1 MSGQIN
7 SIKSLLTIK
16 PKSRS
21 DDYTDQYHRIFMV
34 KMSMVASLLLGLNW
48 VNDAITCIIPGTAGI
63 SGGYVHQA
71 CWIQGFF
78 IYRDIK
84 HTPGKLGYYGIPEDI
99 DNNGLLASSGTPCTV
114 SPHSSD
120 CVPLEKTFYLQ
131 YQWFPFYIAVIGF
144 LYYLPYLL
152 FRCVNADLIALKG
165 NLKSGGD
172 VDVDVVVKNYFNH
185 VINPIGKMR
194 LRLIANI
201 FVKLFYIIVNVIAFT
216 GTDRLIN
223 GDFKSYGRDWVNWT
237 KRENKEEFD
246 YTATR
251 RTWRPAEKLLPT
263 FGLCEVLELGKDIK
277 HSLFNS
283 HRFVCEI
290 SQNVLYQYVLALLW
304 FLFIIGM
311 VVSVLGLL
319 MLIGE
324 HVTMHS
330 VTVSSY
336 EKADD
341 TKKVYAALSL
351 RECQYLECI
360 RKKDVIVFTNVIRKL
375 KDEILHLDGN
385 VYLSNNISNISKKQ
399 NPYQDSQIMLQET
412 LNVTDTLQR

>member
-1 MSGQIN
+1 MASQIN

-16 PKSRS
+16 PKSRT
-21 DDYTDQYHRIFMV
+21 DDYTDQFHRIFMV
-34 KMSMVASLLLGLNW
+34 KISMVASLLLGLNW
-48 VNDAITCIIPGTAGI
+48 VKDTITCIIPGTAGI
-63 SGGYVHQA
+63 SGDYVHQA
-71 CWIQGFF
+71 CWIQGFY
-78 IYRDIK
+78 IYRDLK
-84 HTPGKLGYYGIPEDI
+84 HTPGKFGLYGIPDDI
-99 DNNGLLASSGTPCTV
+99 ENDGLHAASGTPCLVGRHGPECQPMT
-114 SPHSSD
+114 
-120 CVPLEKTFYLQ
+120 KTFYLQ
-131 YQWFPFYIAVIGF
+131 YQWFPFYIATIGF

-152 FRCVNADLIALKG
+152 FRCVNADLISLKG
-165 NLKSGGD
+165 NLKSD

-201 FVKLFYIIVNVIAFT
+201 FVKLFYIIVNIIAFT

-223 GDFKSYGRDWVNWT
+223 GDFKNYGRDWLSWT
-237 KRENKEEFD
+237 KHDNKEEFD

-251 RTWRPAEKLLPT
+251 KTWRPAEKLLPT
-263 FGLCEVLELGKDIK
+263 FGLCEVLQLGKDIK
-277 HSLFNS
+277 HSLYNS

-324 HVTMHS
+324 HVAMQAIT
-330 VTVSSY
+330 VTSY
-336 EKADD
+336 DDADH

-360 RKKDVIVFTNVIRKL
+360 RKKDIIVFTNVIRKL
-375 KDEILHLDGN
+375 KEDRLHLDGN
-385 VYLSNNISNISKKQ
+385 VYLSNNISSISKNQ
-399 NPYQDSQIMLQET
+399 NPYQDSQMMLQET
-412 LNVTDTLQR
+412 LNIS